1 MIDLFPEGGFQLL
14 RGEEVRLVQLA
25 YSINGRRF
33 DRLRAEK
40 LESVLDGGSIGDD
53 CRFEGPEFLSVQFLP
68 LVLRRSR

>member
-40 LESVLDGGSIGDD
+40 LESVLDGGSIGDN
-53 CRFEGPEFLSVQFLP
+53 CRFDRPEFLGVQSSP
-68 LVLRRSR
+68 